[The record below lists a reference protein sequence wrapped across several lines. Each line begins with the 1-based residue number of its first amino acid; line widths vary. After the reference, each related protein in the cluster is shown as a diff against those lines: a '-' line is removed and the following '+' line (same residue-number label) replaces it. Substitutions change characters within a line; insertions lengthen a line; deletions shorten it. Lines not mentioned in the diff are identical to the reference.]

1 MKGDSCKIIHSNCIT
16 NNMAL
21 FGDTIH
27 REQNYKEKQRN
38 DSHKNQDGV
47 SLWMGCEG
55 GVYGDF

>member
-1 MKGDSCKIIHSNCIT
+1 
-16 NNMAL
+16 MAL